1 MINPLTIR
9 TTSTVTVVLKYWKES
24 ELFEEIVYVKSGVGN
39 WQNKLGTFDRTDNK
53 GTIKYYQDDCQKN
66 SEACWRVSY
75 CLAKNGTILASIRM
89 VITMD
94 WNTWRKFAL
103 ITSWS
108 PFTWPVNWSPVE
120 NASEPAYF
128 ENEHIFRNLTFILPF
143 PLLTLG

>member
-24 ELFEEIVYVKSGVGN
+24 ELFEEIVYVKSGIGN
-39 WQNKLGTFDRTDNK
+39 WQNKLGTFDHTDNK

-75 CLAKNGTILASIRM
+75 CLAKNGTILASVRM

-103 ITSWS
+103 ITSYHHSLDLWIGHQ
-108 PFTWPVNWSPVE
+108 WKMLVNQ
-120 NASEPAYF
+120 
-128 ENEHIFRNLTFILPF
+128 
-143 PLLTLG
+143 LTLKMSTFLEISHLFYLFLY